1 MTRGEIWKD
10 FFKKTV
16 LTVIVAGFSS
26 CFPQSRRSIPRGFSP
41 SVSSW
46 LVAPFCLQD
55 FCLGRLLGIIHH
67 LHIASHLWN
76 RFSSANPF
84 SFSVSL
90 SVNGVFNL
98 DDVGKFCPSSACI
111 LIGFLLTFNHHCF
124 VVATT
129 VPAVCLSIKYP
140 PFAHLE
146 KE

>member
-90 SVNGVFNL
+90 SGNGVFNL
-98 DDVGKFCPSSACI
+98 DDVGKFCPIQCVHSHRFSVD
-111 LIGFLLTFNHHCF
+111 FQ
-124 VVATT
+124 
-129 VPAVCLSIKYP
+129 PPLSWAMKPIRRRSEV
-140 PFAHLE
+140 LQT
-146 KE
+146 